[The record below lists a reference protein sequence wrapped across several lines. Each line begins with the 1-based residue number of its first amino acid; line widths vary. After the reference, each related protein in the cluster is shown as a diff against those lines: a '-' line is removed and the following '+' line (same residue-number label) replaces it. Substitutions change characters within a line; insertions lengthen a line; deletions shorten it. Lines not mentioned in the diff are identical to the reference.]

1 MAIILFLT
9 TKEFEKDLKVLTK
22 KYRSLPSDLE
32 VLKKV
37 LSLHPFAQPN
47 FSFLLHEST
56 SQIQIIKVK
65 KIACRSIP
73 GKGVQTGLRLI
84 YAWQHTKNEIVLL
97 EIYHKN
103 QQTQETMKRISQHLR
118 AGPKKQ
124 EAARTRDEW
133 MALKEMN

>member
-84 YAWQHTKNEIVLL
+84 YAWQHQKNEIVLL

-103 QQTQETMKRISQHLR
+103 QQTQETLKRIAQHLR
-118 AGPKKQ
+118 AGP
-124 EAARTRDEW
+124 
-133 MALKEMN
+133 